1 MAVELNAIKQTAND
15 VMSATQKR
23 IRRAMQNYPDQT
35 NLTAID
41 AKAAQQPALT
51 DAQIAEN
58 NRIVG
63 KSLEPQ
69 QPSVTED
76 YIQPNA
82 VDFGAQLTPELAS
95 QIMRDGGLPALYAAM
110 NKDSAYEGQDEID
123 KREKKERQRAL
134 VTSIADG
141 LSSIANLGGAMAGGI
156 SQNQTSLSEAN
167 TKRREYQRQLREK
180 DRDKWQAMMGRA
192 GELQSNYDLS
202 RAKLE
207 HEKVDSML
215 RNQYQQQ
222 NYEIQLLREQRMMA
236 KDERDAQMIEYRIGL
251 LEAQRNKTMS
261 DMESNA
267 IRANAYA
274 SSSTTRAAA
283 SVTSAGASQ
292 QRADAT
298 SRKTDAEIEMR
309 GEGTWNSGSGS
320 SGSAQTP
327 TTIFTPTVANASTT
341 PRVSPAEEQPK
352 KKSNTRG
359 TATKSKTT
367 TGSLLPK

>member
-1 MAVELNAIKQTAND
+1 MAVELNTIQQTAND

-23 IRRAMQNYPDQT
+23 IRRAMQNYPEQA
-35 NLTAID
+35 NLNAID
-41 AKAAQQPALT
+41 AKVAQQPAIT

-63 KSLEPQ
+63 KTSEPP
-69 QPSVTED
+69 QPTVTDD
-76 YIQPNA
+76 YVQPNA

-283 SVTSAGASQ
+283 SATSAGASV
-292 QRADAT
+292 QRANEQTRHNLVKEDQAERGVGKSAT
-298 SRKTDAEIEMR
+298 SPA
-309 GEGTWNSGSGS
+309 
-320 SGSAQTP
+320 TP
-327 TTIFTPTVANASTT
+327 VGPMFSPKPPVQPAKQVKKAAVQNKQEKPVA
-341 PRVSPAEEQPK
+341 
-352 KKSNTRG
+352 KSIY
-359 TATKSKTT
+359 SF
-367 TGSLLPK
+367 

>member
-1 MAVELNAIKQTAND
+1 MAVELNTIKPPDVN

-23 IRRAMQNYPDQT
+23 IKMAMGNYPEQQAVMDT
-35 NLTAID
+35 KIS
-41 AKAAQQPALT
+41 QQPVT

-58 NRIVG
+58 NKIVG

-95 QIMRDGGLPALYAAM
+95 KIMREGGLPALYSAM
-110 NKDSAYEGQDEID
+110 NKESAYEGQEAID

-134 VTSIADG
+134 ITSIADG
-141 LSSIANLGGAMAGGI
+141 LSSIANLGGAMAGGLN
-156 SQNQTSLSEAN
+156 QNQASLSEAN

-192 GELQSNYDLS
+192 AEMQSNYDLS
-202 RAKLE
+202 RAKIE
-207 HEKVDSML
+207 QDKMDSYL
-215 RNQYQQQ
+215 RDKYQQQ
-222 NYEIQLLREQRMMA
+222 NYELQLLREQRLTT
-236 KDERDAQMIEYRIGL
+236 ESRDRLQLIDYKIAL
-251 LEAQRNKTMS
+251 LEAQANKTKS
-261 DMESNA
+261 DMENNV

-274 SSSTTRAAA
+274 SSANTRAAA
-283 SVTSAGASQ
+283 SATSAGASV
-292 QRADAT
+292 QRANEQTRHNLVTEDQAERGVGKTTT
-298 SRKTDAEIEMR
+298 STSTSTSPLFM
-309 GEGTWNSGSGS
+309 
-320 SGSAQTP
+320 P
-327 TTIFTPTVANASTT
+327 TLPDTNKPV
-341 PRVSPAEEQPK
+341 QLK

>member
-1 MAVELNAIKQTAND
+1 MAVELNTIQPDAND
-15 VMSATQKR
+15 NLSTTQKR
-23 IRRAMQNYPDQT
+23 IRRAMQNYPEQT

-41 AKAAQQPALT
+41 AKVAQQPAIT

-63 KSLEPQ
+63 RTSEPP
-69 QPSVTED
+69 QPSVTDD

-95 QIMRDGGLPALYAAM
+95 KIMRDGGLPALYSAM
-110 NKDSAYEGQDEID
+110 NKESAYEGQEAID

-134 VTSIADG
+134 ITSIADG

-156 SQNQTSLSEAN
+156 SQNQASLSEAN

-192 GELQSNYDLS
+192 GELQSNYELS

-207 HEKVDSML
+207 QDRVDSYL
-215 RNQYQQQ
+215 RDKYQQQ
-222 NYEIQLLREQRMMA
+222 NYELQLLREQRLTT
-236 KDERDAQMIEYRIGL
+236 DSRDRLQLIDYKIAL
-251 LEAQRNKTMS
+251 LEAQANKTKS
-261 DMESNA
+261 DMENNV

-274 SSSTTRAAA
+274 NSSITRANA
-283 SVTSAGASQ
+283 SATSAGASVK
-292 QRADAT
+292 RANEQKRHNLVKEDQEERGVGKTTT
-298 SRKTDAEIEMR
+298 STS
-309 GEGTWNSGSGS
+309 TSTS
-320 SGSAQTP
+320 SM
-327 TTIFTPTVANASTT
+327 F
-341 PRVSPAEEQPK
+341 SPMQPE
-352 KKSNTRG
+352 
-359 TATKSKTT
+359 KTT

>member
-1 MAVELNAIKQTAND
+1 MAVELNTIQPDAND
-15 VMSATQKR
+15 NLSTTQKR

-41 AKAAQQPALT
+41 AKVAQQPAIT

-63 KSLEPQ
+63 RTSEPP

-95 QIMRDGGLPALYAAM
+95 KIMREGGLPALYSAM
-110 NKDSAYEGQDEID
+110 NKESAYEGQEAID

-134 VTSIADG
+134 ITSIADG
-141 LSSIANLGGAMAGGI
+141 LSSIANLGGAMAGGL
-156 SQNQTSLSEAN
+156 SQNQASLSEAN

-192 GELQSNYDLS
+192 AELQSTYDIS

-207 HEKVDSML
+207 ADRIDSYL

-236 KDERDAQMIEYRIGL
+236 KDEREAQMIDYRIGL
-251 LEAQRNKTMS
+251 LEAQANKTRS
-261 DMESNA
+261 DMENNT

-274 SSSTTRAAA
+274 SSANTRAAA
-283 SVTSAGASQ
+283 SATSAGASV
-292 QRADAT
+292 QRANEQVRHNRVTEDQTERGVGKST
-298 SRKTDAEIEMR
+298 S
-309 GEGTWNSGSGS
+309 GTPS
-320 SGSAQTP
+320 SP
-327 TTIFTPTVANASTT
+327 TF
-341 PRVSPAEEQPK
+341 SPMPQVQPK
-352 KKSNTRG
+352 KQPKP
-359 TATKSKTT
+359 TT
-367 TGSLLPK
+367 TNKYAF

>member
-1 MAVELNAIKQTAND
+1 MAVELNTIKPPD
-15 VMSATQKR
+15 VNQMSATQKR
-23 IRRAMQNYPDQT
+23 IRRAMQNNPEEPY
-35 NLTAID
+35 IVD
-41 AKAAQQPALT
+41 AQITQQPAT

-58 NRIVG
+58 NKIVG
-63 KSLEPQ
+63 KSSEPP

-95 QIMRDGGLPALYAAM
+95 QIMRDGGLPALYSAM
-110 NKDSAYEGQDEID
+110 NKESAYEGQEAID

-134 VTSIADG
+134 ITSIADG
-141 LSSIANLGGAMAGGI
+141 LSSIANLGGAMAGGL
-156 SQNQTSLSEAN
+156 SQNQASLSEAN

-192 GELQSNYDLS
+192 AEMQSNYDLS

-207 HEKVDSML
+207 QDRVDSYL
-215 RNQYQQQ
+215 RDKYQQQ
-222 NYEIQLLREQRMMA
+222 NYELQLLREQRMMT
-236 KDERDAQMIEYRIGL
+236 KDARDAQMIEYRIGL
-251 LEAQRNKTMS
+251 LEAQANKTKS
-261 DMESNA
+261 DMENNV

-274 SSSTTRAAA
+274 SSANTRAAA
-283 SVTSAGASQ
+283 SVTSAEASK

-341 PRVSPAEEQPK
+341 PRVSPEEEQPK

>member
-1 MAVELNAIKQTAND
+1 MAVELNTIKQTAND

-41 AKAAQQPALT
+41 AKVAQQPALT

-63 KSLEPQ
+63 KSSEPP

-95 QIMRDGGLPALYAAM
+95 KIMREGGLHALYSAM
-110 NKDSAYEGQDEID
+110 NKDSAYEGQEAVD
-123 KREKKERQRAL
+123 KRDKKERQRAL

-180 DRDKWQAMMGRA
+180 DREKWQAMMSRA
-192 GELQSNYDLS
+192 AEMQSNYDLS
-202 RAKLE
+202 RAKIE
-207 HEKVDSML
+207 QDRVDSYL
-215 RNQYQQQ
+215 RDKYQQQ
-222 NYEIQLLREQRMMA
+222 NYELQLLREQRLTA
-236 KDERDAQMIEYRIGL
+236 DSRDRLQLIDYKIAL
-251 LEAQRNKTMS
+251 LEAQANKTKS
-261 DMESNA
+261 DMENNV

-274 SSSTTRAAA
+274 SSANTRAAA
-283 SVTSAGASQ
+283 SATSAGASV
-292 QRADAT
+292 QRANEQKRHNLVTEDQAERGVGKTAT
-298 SRKTDAEIEMR
+298 S
-309 GEGTWNSGSGS
+309 
-320 SGSAQTP
+320 P
-327 TTIFTPTVANASTT
+327 TTPKGSMF
-341 PRVSPAEEQPK
+341 SPKPPEQPAKQENKAATQK
-352 KKSNTRG
+352 KQEKPASNNIYNF
-359 TATKSKTT
+359 
-367 TGSLLPK
+367 

>member
-1 MAVELNAIKQTAND
+1 MAVELNAIKQTASD

-23 IRRAMQNYPDQT
+23 IRRAMQNYPEQA

-63 KSLEPQ
+63 KTSEPQ
-69 QPSVTED
+69 QPMVTAD
-76 YIQPNA
+76 YVQPNA
-82 VDFGAQLTPELAS
+82 VNFGAQLTPELAS

-180 DRDKWQAMMGRA
+180 DKDKWQTMMGRA

-274 SSSTTRAAA
+274 NSSITRANA
-283 SVTSAGASQ
+283 SVTSAGASVN
-292 QRADAT
+292 RANEQKRHNLTTEDQAE
-298 SRKTDAEIEMR
+298 RGVGKTTTTPA
-309 GEGTWNSGSGS
+309 S
-320 SGSAQTP
+320 SAFTPVPTQTTP
-327 TTIFTPTVANASTT
+327 TKTLPTVKQGKAAK
-341 PRVSPAEEQPK
+341 RIPAK
-352 KKSNTRG
+352 T
-359 TATKSKTT
+359 SKT

>member
-1 MAVELNAIKQTAND
+1 MAVELNTIKQTAND

-23 IRRAMQNYPDQT
+23 IRRAMQNYPEQA

-63 KSLEPQ
+63 RTSEPP
-69 QPSVTED
+69 QPTVTDD
-76 YIQPNA
+76 YVQPNA

-141 LSSIANLGGAMAGGI
+141 LSSIANLGGAMAGGL
-156 SQNQTSLSEAN
+156 SQNQASLSEAN

-180 DRDKWQAMMGRA
+180 DRDKWQTMMGRA
-192 GELQSNYDLS
+192 AEMQSNYDLS
-202 RAKLE
+202 RAKIE
-207 HEKVDSML
+207 QDRVDSYL
-215 RNQYQQQ
+215 RDKYQQQ
-222 NYEIQLLREQRMMA
+222 NYELQLLREQRMMT
-236 KDERDAQMIEYRIGL
+236 KDARDAQMIEYRIGL

-274 SSSTTRAAA
+274 NSSITRANA
-283 SVTSAGASQ
+283 SVTSAGASVN
-292 QRADAT
+292 RANEQKRHNLTTEDQAERGVGKTTT
-298 SRKTDAEIEMR
+298 STSTSPQFM
-309 GEGTWNSGSGS
+309 
-320 SGSAQTP
+320 P
-327 TTIFTPTVANASTT
+327 TLPDTNEPV
-341 PRVSPAEEQPK
+341 QPK